1 MLVMKQPSSNNLL
14 GGYFFNVPTEG
25 NIITIRIGAA
35 IIQMIGI
42 LLFLKW
48 FNEHGHKKHIKLYIR
63 YEPLILIFLVF
74 ITPII
79 LNSFIDST
87 VKAFAY
93 AGKNDSEAVDYVKSK
108 SSCTSEA
115 KKSMVECVITLKNY
129 NHSSQKV
136 TLQMKWGKLGKTI
149 KTPVYLLRRQ
159 EKKVFF
165 QIPLDQ
171 LKRQTVGTKLVE
183 LPKIIIH

>member
-1 MLVMKQPSSNNLL
+1 MKQPSSNNLM
-14 GGYFFNVPTEG
+14 GGYFFNIPTEG

-48 FNEHGHKKHIKLYIR
+48 FNEHGNKEHIKLYIR
-63 YEPLILIFLVF
+63 YQPLILIFLVF
-74 ITPII
+74 LTPII

-93 AGKNDSEAVDYVKSK
+93 AGKNDNEAVEYVKSK
-108 SSCTSEA
+108 SSCTFEVR
-115 KKSMVECVITLKNY
+115 KSFVECEITLKNY

-136 TLQMKWGKLGKTI
+136 TLQMKWEKLGKTI

-159 EKKVFF
+159 EKKVSI
-165 QIPLDQ
+165 QIPLNPLQ
-171 LKRQTVGTKLVE
+171 RQTVGTKLGE
-183 LPKIIIH
+183 QPQIIIH